1 VVLLYSQ
8 FKAFILKPFFLTTPS
23 NPFQPTSMIKQVW
36 KQKWKQGKELLEHS
50 DGHENLGGSGSGVPS
65 LGSSEPAPPVNF
77 QATVP
82 SAPSATKRS
91 QTQASLDSSPTTP
104 SKKVKMN
111 DLVALD
117 RSSGVK
123 SIVVEPDAASCC
135 SNEVVVVYDRMHEET
150 ETELLHRVLSLDAS
164 ETILRRQFKEAR
176 QVGADVGMCAADL
189 VWRRA
194 LKNIDV
200 HNSLY
205 SEEEDD
211 DGPLEILNK
220 TKTKIRDTIMNWAF
234 TMPNLDPNSRG
245 FNVTP
250 KFLRLVQ
257 ILKSCEPYGEDF
269 RGIVF
274 GMFSKIV
281 EIATSD

>member
-1 VVLLYSQ
+1 
-8 FKAFILKPFFLTTPS
+8 
-23 NPFQPTSMIKQVW
+23 
-36 KQKWKQGKELLEHS
+36 
-50 DGHENLGGSGSGVPS
+50 
-65 LGSSEPAPPVNF
+65 
-77 QATVP
+77 
-82 SAPSATKRS
+82 
-91 QTQASLDSSPTTP
+91 
-104 SKKVKMN
+104 
-111 DLVALD
+111 
-117 RSSGVK
+117 
-123 SIVVEPDAASCC
+123 
-135 SNEVVVVYDRMHEET
+135 
-150 ETELLHRVLSLDAS
+150 
-164 ETILRRQFKEAR
+164 
-176 QVGADVGMCAADL
+176 MCAADL

-274 GMFSKIV
+274 VKRRAVAFAISDLIPMLGEHVGFIRAHTVTSQGSLLLNDKQQKFSVNSIWAFIISLSPPSLLKIS
-281 EIATSD
+281 TYRKRQ